1 MNSTAK
7 PKMVLVNG
15 EPREVADGAT
25 VAKLL
30 ADLGLAAAH
39 VAVEVNLE
47 LVPRAQHAGQSLAE
61 GDRVE
66 IVTLVGGG

>member
-1 MNSTAK
+1 MPQPAALNIQ
-7 PKMVLVNG
+7 LNG
-15 EPREVADGAT
+15 EPQSFPSDTTVADLLK
-25 VAKLL
+25 KLEL
-30 ADLGLAAAH
+30 NPQF

-47 LVPRAQHAGQSLAE
+47 LVPRTNHSQQQLAE